1 MTSNGLYKIW
11 AIFSIFFASC
21 GGNKLDVDVS
31 AVKVNIAFIDWIPA
45 LENKNA
51 ANYLQTLKAS
61 KGELYKYYLGRMI
74 HTNPDIDSQCIKQL
88 DEFMYFPST
97 VEGVKQIKEVFG
109 DFKTYKEELTE
120 GLKHL
125 NYHYPEKKNFKIY
138 TYHSG
143 FNFGIFPVGDEIG
156 IGLDMYL
163 GATNKV
169 TQALP
174 IQDFPQFMKNNMEP
188 ANMVID
194 FFRGYAIFNLIPENK
209 ETDLL
214 STLIYEGKA
223 LYALD
228 AFLPQKEEH
237 VKLRYKKE
245 QLEWCNTYHR
255 QIWKEI
261 IDNDWLYTTN
271 QKVIAQ
277 FTNEAPFTGSLPK
290 QSPPRVGAW
299 LGWQMIKA
307 YVAEFPDL
315 SLKQVLEE
323 PDAKKILRSYK
334 PPK

>member
-1 MTSNGLYKIW
+1 MTNRGLYKIW
-11 AIFSIFFASC
+11 PIFLLFITAC

-31 AVKVNIAFIDWIPA
+31 GVNVTVQFIDWVPA
-45 LENKNA
+45 LEDKNA
-51 ANYLQTLKAS
+51 AKYLQTLKQS
-61 KGELYKYYLGRMI
+61 GGELYKYYLGRMI
-74 HTNPDIDSQCIKQL
+74 HTNPDVDSQCIKQL
-88 DEFMYFPST
+88 DQFMYFPST
-97 VEGVKQIKEVFG
+97 VEGVKQIKEVYG
-109 DFKTYKEELTE
+109 DFKPYKDELTE
-120 GLKHL
+120 GLKHMA
-125 NYHYPEKKNFKIY
+125 YYYPEKNNFKIF

-143 FNFGIFPVGDEIG
+143 FNFGIFPVENEIG

-163 GATNKV
+163 GANNKV

-174 IQDFPQFMKNNMEP
+174 IQDFPQYMKNNMDP
-188 ANMVID
+188 ANMVVD

-209 ETDLL
+209 EDDLL
-214 STLIYEGKA
+214 STLVYEGKA

-228 AFLPQKEEH
+228 AFLPGKEEH

-245 QLEWCNTYHR
+245 QLDWCNQYHR

-261 IDNDWLYTTN
+261 IDNEWLYTTN
-271 QKVIAQ
+271 QKVILQ

-307 YVAEFPDL
+307 YAEQYPDL
-315 SLKQVLEE
+315 TVKQILEE